1 MKKQWYYPIQDN
13 VKAWLNDVYATH
25 YLNWQEV
32 TKNRV
37 YENYLVT
44 SKGGV
49 SGVVMVVMF
58 KQSKTYQVY
67 HHENSLLIKQ

>member
-1 MKKQWYYPIQDN
+1 MKKQWYYPIQEH
-13 VKAWLNDVYATH
+13 VKAWLNDVYEAH

-44 SKGGV
+44 TKEGV
-49 SGVVMVVMF
+49 SGGIVMVVML

-67 HHENSLLIKQ
+67 HHENNAYL